1 MSNNSDDDSDDFD
14 PEDEGDFDEEEWDE
28 EEWEKF
34 FQEED
39 ERKRRLEQ
47 LLDKYGFSEE
57 GLRRAFQELGYDL
70 PDSDEIQEPPT
81 DKETEDQD
89 IDEIIAAEQ
98 SEWDDEMNF
107 RNEYQNAHPL
117 FLTCH
122 RLLLKV
128 VKSMKH
134 IWVAHRDHPVV
145 TFQTGLFDCMSKII
159 HAGYIDID
167 RALEA
172 QQGLVLAA
180 LKRARKSLLGSLFI
194 IPKLEALKIFSNTFL
209 IQLRHQ
215 VIELLQ
221 LINQEIISVKQ
232 KK

>member
-1 MSNNSDDDSDDFD
+1 MSDKSDDDSDDLD
-14 PEDEGDFDEEEWDE
+14 PEDGGDFNEEEWDE
-28 EEWEKF
+28 EDWEKF
-34 FQEED
+34 FQEE
-39 ERKRRLEQ
+39 EEQKRRLEQ

-70 PDSDEIQEPPT
+70 PDSDELQEPSA
-81 DKETEDQD
+81 DQEMEDQD
-89 IDEIIAAEQ
+89 IDAIIAAEQ
-98 SEWDDEMNF
+98 SDWDDEMTF
-107 RNEYQNAHPL
+107 RDDYQNAHPL

-122 RLLLKV
+122 GLLLKV
-128 VKSMKH
+128 VKSMRH
-134 IWVAHRDHPVV
+134 IWVDHRDHPVV
-145 TFQTGLFDCMSKII
+145 TFQTGLFECMSKII

-172 QQGLVLAA
+172 ERGLVLAA
-180 LKRARKSLLGSLFI
+180 LKRARKSLLGSLFT

-209 IQLRHQ
+209 SQLRHQ
-215 VIELLQ
+215 IIELLQ